1 MATTQVGAYRRIFEI
16 PAFRRFWLGMT
27 VSGFGDAMTRVALT
41 WYVLETTGSAGA
53 VGALLVAFTAP
64 IAVGGFLAGWLLDRF
79 DRRRVMLF
87 DSLLRGA
94 MVGGVPLLHATGQ
107 LVLWHVYVVA
117 AGYGLLMMISLAG
130 GPTII
135 PSLVPDDQL
144 ATANALEMLSF
155 TAAGVLGPP
164 SAGLLIARFGAP
176 NVLAIDALSYCAF
189 ALALVR
195 IGAIPT
201 PDRERGRGSLSEAI
215 ALLRREP
222 VLLST
227 TLMFMAFNVG
237 NGALAVWLPIYT
249 ARDLAGGASLYGFL
263 LGILAA
269 GEMASALA
277 AGAVRLWVPLGALI
291 CAAQAMSGLSL
302 AVVLLGRNAW
312 ATAAGLLLFGV
323 FSAPLTIWA
332 QTLRMR
338 IIPPELR
345 GRTFALLRTLM
356 QGTNP
361 VGGALAG
368 SLLSLVGIP
377 AMIAMTAIFTGV
389 PGLLGARVQALRTAG
404 RPDSRSVLG
413 SDAVAAH

>member
-1 MATTQVGAYRRIFEI
+1 MATTQAGAYRRIFEI

-27 VSGFGDAMTRVALT
+27 VSGLGDAMTRVALT

-79 DRRRVMLF
+79 DRRRVMLI
-87 DSLLRGA
+87 DSLLRGG
-94 MVGGVPLLHATGQ
+94 MVGAVPLLHATGQ
-107 LVLWHVYVVA
+107 LALWHVYVAA

-164 SAGLLIARFGAP
+164 LAGLLIARFGAP
-176 NVLAIDALSYCAF
+176 NVLAVDALSYFAF

-201 PDRERGRGSLSEAI
+201 PERERGRGSFGEAI

-302 AVVLLGRNAW
+302 GVVLIGRNAW
-312 ATAAGLLLFGV
+312 ATATGLLFFGV

-368 SLLSLVGIP
+368 ALLPLVGIP
-377 AMIAMTAIFTGV
+377 AMIAMTAIFTGA

-404 RPDSRSVLG
+404 RPDSRVVLEP
-413 SDAVAAH
+413 DAVAAH